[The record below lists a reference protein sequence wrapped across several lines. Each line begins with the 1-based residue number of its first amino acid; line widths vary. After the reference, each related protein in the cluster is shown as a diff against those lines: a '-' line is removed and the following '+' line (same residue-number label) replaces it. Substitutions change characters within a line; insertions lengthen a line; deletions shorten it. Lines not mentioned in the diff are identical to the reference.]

1 MSIFDFSNKFQ
12 QAEKIALR
20 FIYSPQEA
28 NKSQPIVHP
37 WGRELTTLLLRFRV
51 FVVAIALVMTVSQS
65 MVTAQPIAPVNNAFA
80 GWLDPDGTATA
91 DTVLHKANWEAFT
104 GWKSWGF
111 GKEAVWLRITV
122 PAALRSDALP
132 QVLVVRPPY
141 LDRVTFYDPTTG
153 VIRHSGDFLPA
164 REDALGSVVFTF
176 EVSPQTKARDVLVRI
191 ESSSTRLVYLAML
204 PMTEAKLFTRWVE
217 WVTGSFL
224 LLSLV
229 LWVWSVMEWLISR
242 DRVTAIFAAQQ
253 LMVSLWG
260 FFHLGF
266 ARVIL
271 GEWFP
276 VGMLSQTT
284 STVAAV
290 MVGTIFCFF
299 AALLI
304 EYSSPAWMLRVMRS
318 SLWVLIGLAVFGILG
333 PTYLALMSLNAVATF
348 LMGWLVLT
356 VLVSP
361 KGQPQSPVPKAVIL
375 VYVIF
380 YALVNAIPTLT
391 NLGLIQE
398 SRILF
403 YGNMSN
409 LVANGF
415 VMLIILWVRHRRF
428 RSKHEAMATQLM
440 LQQEQARM
448 NEQYLSDQRQ
458 LLAMLAHEIK
468 TPLANLRIW
477 MEAGQKGRPAME
489 RAIDDMNR
497 VIERCVH
504 SGQLSDQSLQP
515 RIELLDVAE
524 LTRFVCS
531 SSRQP
536 ERVLLDLP
544 TNPCSART
552 DAQILS
558 IVLSNILDNAYK
570 YSALN
575 SRITLR
581 LTATT
586 GSQGM
591 NGWRWQIENEVGSTG
606 LPEANKLFEKY
617 YRSPLARKQS
627 GSGLGLFLVKA
638 LLELLNGKVTY
649 APSDDLVRFEI
660 WLPAQPGDRST

>member
-1 MSIFDFSNKFQ
+1 MS
-12 QAEKIALR
+12 
-20 FIYSPQEA
+20 FICSPQEA
-28 NKSQPIVHP
+28 NKSQQLAHSWVNQ
-37 WGRELTTLLLRFRV
+37 LTVLLLRFRV
-51 FVVAIALVMTVSQS
+51 FVMAIVLVLTVGPS
-65 MVTAQPIAPVNNAFA
+65 MATAQPIAPVNTAFA
-80 GWLDPDGTATA
+80 GWLDRDGTATA
-91 DTVLHKANWEAFT
+91 DTVLQIANWEAFT
-104 GWKSWGF
+104 GWKTWGF
-111 GKEAVWLRITV
+111 GREPLWLRITV
-122 PAALRSDALP
+122 PAALRSDELP

-153 VIRHSGDFLPA
+153 VIRQAGDFLPA
-164 REDALGSVVFTF
+164 REDALDSVVFTF

-191 ESSSTRLVYLAML
+191 ESSSTRLVYLEML
-204 PMTEAKLFTRWVE
+204 PMAEAKIFTRWVE

-242 DRVTAIFAAQQ
+242 DRVTAIFAVKQF
-253 LMVSLWG
+253 MVSLWG

-276 VGMLSQTT
+276 EGMLSQTT

-299 AALLI
+299 AALLT

-318 SLWVLIGLAVFGILG
+318 GLWVLIGLAVFGIFG
-333 PTYLALMSLNAVATF
+333 PTHLALMGLNAVATF
-348 LMGWLVLT
+348 LLGWLVLT

-361 KGQPQSPVPKAVIL
+361 KGQAQTPVPKAVIL
-375 VYVIF
+375 AYVFF
-380 YALVNAIPTLT
+380 YAFINAIPTMT

-415 VMLIILWVRHRRF
+415 VMLIILGVRHRRF
-428 RSKHEAMATQLM
+428 RSRHEAMATQLM
-440 LQQEQARM
+440 LQQEQVRM

-477 MEAGQKGRPAME
+477 MEAGEKGRPAME

-504 SGQLSDQSLQP
+504 SGQLSDQSLAP
-515 RIELLDVAE
+515 RMELLDVAE

-536 ERVLLDLP
+536 ERVLLELP
-544 TNPCSART
+544 TGPCPAQT

-558 IVLSNILDNAYK
+558 IVLSNLLDNAYK
-570 YSALN
+570 YSALH
-575 SRITLR
+575 SRITLK

-586 GSQGM
+586 GTQAQ

-606 LPEANKLFEKY
+606 WPEANELFKKY

-649 APSDDLVRFEI
+649 SPSDDLVRFEI

>member
-1 MSIFDFSNKFQ
+1 M
-12 QAEKIALR
+12 A
-20 FIYSPQEA
+20 
-28 NKSQPIVHP
+28 IVLV
-37 WGRELTTLLLRFRV
+37 LTFGP
-51 FVVAIALVMTVSQS
+51 S
-65 MVTAQPIAPVNNAFA
+65 MATAQPIAPVNTAFA
-80 GWLDPDGTATA
+80 GWLDRDGTATA
-91 DTVLHKANWEAFT
+91 DTVLQIANWEAFT
-104 GWKSWGF
+104 GWKTWGF
-111 GKEAVWLRITV
+111 GREPLWLRITV
-122 PAALRSDALP
+122 PAALRSDELP

-141 LDRVTFYDPTTG
+141 LDRVTFYDPATG
-153 VIRHSGDFLPA
+153 VIRHAGDFLPV

-191 ESSSTRLVYLAML
+191 ESSSTRLVYLEML
-204 PMTEAKLFTRWVE
+204 PMAEAKIFTRWVE

-242 DRVTAIFAAQQ
+242 DRVTATFAVQQ
-253 LMVSLWG
+253 FMVSLWG
-260 FFHLGF
+260 FFYLGF

-276 VGMLSQTT
+276 VGMLSQTAT
-284 STVAAV
+284 TVTAV
-290 MVGTIFCFF
+290 MVGTIFWFF
-299 AALLI
+299 AVLLT

-333 PTYLALMSLNAVATF
+333 PAHLAHLPLMGINAVVT
-348 LMGWLVLT
+348 LMLVWLVLT

-375 VYVIF
+375 AYVFF
-380 YALVNAIPTLT
+380 YAFVNTIPSLT
-391 NLGLIQE
+391 YLGLIQE

-403 YGNMSN
+403 YSTMI
-409 LVANGF
+409 LLLANGF
-415 VMLIILWVRHRRF
+415 VMLVILGVRHRRF
-428 RSKHEAMATQLM
+428 RSRHEAMATKLI
-440 LQQEQARM
+440 LQQEQVRM

-477 MEAGQKGRPAME
+477 MEAGEKGRPAME

-504 SGQLSDQSLQP
+504 SGQLSDQSLAP
-515 RIELLDVAE
+515 RMELLDVAE

-536 ERVLLDLP
+536 ERMLLDLP
-544 TNPCSART
+544 TDPCPAQT

-558 IVLSNILDNAYK
+558 IVLSNLLDNAYK
-570 YSALN
+570 YSALH

-586 GSQGM
+586 GTQAV

-606 LPEANKLFEKY
+606 WPETNKLFEKY

-649 APSDDLVRFEI
+649 APSDGLVRFEI
-660 WLPAQPGDRST
+660 WLPAQLSDRST

>member
-1 MSIFDFSNKFQ
+1 M
-12 QAEKIALR
+12 A
-20 FIYSPQEA
+20 
-28 NKSQPIVHP
+28 IVLV
-37 WGRELTTLLLRFRV
+37 LTV
-51 FVVAIALVMTVSQS
+51 GPS
-65 MVTAQPIAPVNNAFA
+65 MATAQPIAPVNTAFA
-80 GWLDPDGTATA
+80 GWLDRDGTATA
-91 DTVLHKANWEAFT
+91 DTVLQIANWEAFT
-104 GWKSWGF
+104 GWKTWGF
-111 GKEAVWLRITV
+111 GREPLWLRITV
-122 PAALRSDALP
+122 PAALRSDELP

-141 LDRVTFYDPTTG
+141 LDRVTFYDPATG
-153 VIRHSGDFLPA
+153 VIRHAGDFLPV

-191 ESSSTRLVYLAML
+191 ESSSTRLVYLEML
-204 PMTEAKLFTRWVE
+204 PMAEAKIFTRWVE

-242 DRVTAIFAAQQ
+242 DRVTATFAVQQ
-253 LMVSLWG
+253 FMVSLWG
-260 FFHLGF
+260 FFYLGF

-276 VGMLSQTT
+276 VGMLSQTAT
-284 STVAAV
+284 TVTAV
-290 MVGTIFCFF
+290 MVGTIFWFF
-299 AALLI
+299 AVLLT

-333 PTYLALMSLNAVATF
+333 PAHLAHLPLMGINAVVT
-348 LMGWLVLT
+348 LMLVWLVLT

-375 VYVIF
+375 AYVFF
-380 YALVNAIPTLT
+380 YAFVNTIPSLT
-391 NLGLIQE
+391 YLGLIQE

-403 YGNMSN
+403 YSTMI
-409 LVANGF
+409 LLLANGF
-415 VMLIILWVRHRRF
+415 VMLVILGVRHRRF
-428 RSKHEAMATQLM
+428 RSRHEAMATQLI
-440 LQQEQARM
+440 LQQEQVRM

-477 MEAGQKGRPAME
+477 MEAGEKGRPAME

-504 SGQLSDQSLQP
+504 SGQLSDQSLAP
-515 RIELLDVAE
+515 RMELLDVAE

-536 ERVLLDLP
+536 ERMLLDLP
-544 TNPCSART
+544 TDACPAQT

-558 IVLSNILDNAYK
+558 IVLSNLLDNAYK
-570 YSALN
+570 YSALH

-586 GSQGM
+586 GTQAV

-606 LPEANKLFEKY
+606 WPETNKLFEKY

-649 APSDDLVRFEI
+649 APSDGLVRFEI
-660 WLPAQPGDRST
+660 WLPAQLSDRST

>member
-1 MSIFDFSNKFQ
+1 M
-12 QAEKIALR
+12 A
-20 FIYSPQEA
+20 
-28 NKSQPIVHP
+28 IVLV
-37 WGRELTTLLLRFRV
+37 LTV
-51 FVVAIALVMTVSQS
+51 GPS
-65 MVTAQPIAPVNNAFA
+65 MATAQPIAPVNTAFA
-80 GWLDPDGTATA
+80 GWLDRDGTATA
-91 DTVLHKANWEAFT
+91 DTVLQMANWEAFT
-104 GWKSWGF
+104 GWKTWGF
-111 GKEAVWLRITV
+111 GREPLWLRITV
-122 PAALRSDALP
+122 PAALRSDELP

-141 LDRVTFYDPTTG
+141 LDRVTFYDPATG
-153 VIRHSGDFLPA
+153 VIRHAGDFLPV

-191 ESSSTRLVYLAML
+191 ESSSTRLVYLEML
-204 PMTEAKLFTRWVE
+204 PMAEAKIFTRWVE

-242 DRVTAIFAAQQ
+242 DRVTATFAVQQ
-253 LMVSLWG
+253 FMVSLWG
-260 FFHLGF
+260 FFYLGF

-276 VGMLSQTT
+276 VGMLSQTAT
-284 STVAAV
+284 TVTAV
-290 MVGTIFCFF
+290 MVGTIFWFF
-299 AALLI
+299 AVLLT

-333 PTYLALMSLNAVATF
+333 PAHLAHLPLMGINAVVT
-348 LMGWLVLT
+348 LMLVWLVLT

-375 VYVIF
+375 AYVFF
-380 YALVNAIPTLT
+380 YAFVNTIPSLT
-391 NLGLIQE
+391 YLGLIQE

-403 YGNMSN
+403 YSTMI
-409 LVANGF
+409 LLLANGF
-415 VMLIILWVRHRRF
+415 VMLVILGVRHRRF
-428 RSKHEAMATQLM
+428 RSRHEAMATKLI
-440 LQQEQARM
+440 LQQEQVRM

-477 MEAGQKGRPAME
+477 MEAGEKGRPAME

-504 SGQLSDQSLQP
+504 SGQLSDQSLAP
-515 RIELLDVAE
+515 RMELLDVAE

-536 ERVLLDLP
+536 ERMLLDLP
-544 TNPCSART
+544 TDPCPAQT

-558 IVLSNILDNAYK
+558 IVLSNLLDNAYK
-570 YSALN
+570 YSALH

-586 GSQGM
+586 GTQAV

-606 LPEANKLFEKY
+606 WPETNKLFEKY

-649 APSDDLVRFEI
+649 APSDGLVRFEI
-660 WLPAQPGDRST
+660 WLPAQLSDRST

>member
-1 MSIFDFSNKFQ
+1 M
-12 QAEKIALR
+12 A
-20 FIYSPQEA
+20 
-28 NKSQPIVHP
+28 IVLV
-37 WGRELTTLLLRFRV
+37 LTV
-51 FVVAIALVMTVSQS
+51 GPS
-65 MVTAQPIAPVNNAFA
+65 MATAQPIAPVNTAFA
-80 GWLDPDGTATA
+80 GWLDRDGTATA
-91 DTVLHKANWEAFT
+91 DTVLQMANWEAFT
-104 GWKSWGF
+104 GWKTLGF
-111 GKEAVWLRITV
+111 GREPLWLRITV
-122 PAALRSDALP
+122 PAALRSDELP

-141 LDRVTFYDPTTG
+141 LDRVTFYDPATG
-153 VIRHSGDFLPA
+153 VIRHAGDFLPV

-176 EVSPQTKARDVLVRI
+176 EVSPQTKTRDVLVRI
-191 ESSSTRLVYLAML
+191 ESSSTRLVYLEML
-204 PMTEAKLFTRWVE
+204 PMAEAKIFTRWVE

-242 DRVTAIFAAQQ
+242 DRVTATFAVQQ
-253 LMVSLWG
+253 FMVSLWG
-260 FFHLGF
+260 FFYLGF

-276 VGMLSQTT
+276 VGMLSQTAT
-284 STVAAV
+284 TVTAV
-290 MVGTIFCFF
+290 MVGTIFWFF
-299 AALLI
+299 AVLLT

-333 PTYLALMSLNAVATF
+333 PAHLAHLPLMGINAVVT
-348 LMGWLVLT
+348 LMLVWLVLT

-375 VYVIF
+375 AYVFF
-380 YALVNAIPTLT
+380 YAFVNTIPSLT
-391 NLGLIQE
+391 YLGLIQE

-403 YGNMSN
+403 YSTMI
-409 LVANGF
+409 LLLANGF
-415 VMLIILWVRHRRF
+415 VMLVILGVRHRRF
-428 RSKHEAMATQLM
+428 RSRHEAMATKLI
-440 LQQEQARM
+440 LQQEQVRM

-477 MEAGQKGRPAME
+477 MEAGEKGRPAME

-504 SGQLSDQSLQP
+504 SGQLSDQSLAP
-515 RIELLDVAE
+515 RMELLDVAE

-536 ERVLLDLP
+536 ERMLLDLP
-544 TNPCSART
+544 TDACPAQT

-558 IVLSNILDNAYK
+558 IVLSNLLDNAYK
-570 YSALN
+570 YSALH

-586 GSQGM
+586 GTQAV

-606 LPEANKLFEKY
+606 WPETNKLFEKY

-649 APSDDLVRFEI
+649 APSDGLVRFEI
-660 WLPAQPGDRST
+660 WLPAQLSDRST

>member
-1 MSIFDFSNKFQ
+1 MRVFDISNKFQ
-12 QAEKIALR
+12 QTEKIALS
-20 FIYSPQEA
+20 FYSIQEA
-28 NKSQPIVHP
+28 NKSQQNVHS
-37 WGRELTTLLLRFRV
+37 WVNQLTVFLLRFRV
-51 FVVAIALVMTVSQS
+51 FVIAISLVMTVGPS
-65 MVTAQPIAPVNNAFA
+65 MATAQPIAPVNTAFA
-80 GWLDPDGTATA
+80 GWLDRDGTATA
-91 DTVLHKANWEAFT
+91 DTVLHTANWEAFT
-104 GWKSWGF
+104 GWKTWGF
-111 GKEAVWLRITV
+111 GREPLWLRITV
-122 PAALRSDALP
+122 PAALRSDELP

-153 VIRHSGDFLPA
+153 VIRQAGDFLPA

-191 ESSSTRLVYLAML
+191 ESSSTRLVYLEML
-204 PMTEAKLFTRWVE
+204 PMAEAKIFTRWVE

-242 DRVTAIFAAQQ
+242 DRVTAIFAVQQ
-253 LMVSLWG
+253 FMVSLWG

-276 VGMLSQTT
+276 EGMLSQTT

-299 AALLI
+299 AALLT

-318 SLWVLIGLAVFGILG
+318 GLWVLIGLAVFGIFG
-333 PTYLALMSLNAVATF
+333 PTHLALMGLNAVATF
-348 LMGWLVLT
+348 LLGWLVLT

-361 KGQPQSPVPKAVIL
+361 KGQAQTPVPKAVIL
-375 VYVIF
+375 AYVFF
-380 YALVNAIPTLT
+380 YAFINAIPTMT

-403 YGNMSN
+403 YGNISN

-415 VMLIILWVRHRRF
+415 VMLIILGVRHRRF

-440 LQQEQARM
+440 LQQEQVRM

-477 MEAGQKGRPAME
+477 MEAGEKGRPAME

-504 SGQLSDQSLQP
+504 SGQLSDQSLAP
-515 RIELLDVAE
+515 RMELLDVAE

-544 TNPCSART
+544 TDPCPAQT

-558 IVLSNILDNAYK
+558 IVLSNLLDNAFK
-570 YSALN
+570 YSALH

-586 GSQGM
+586 GTQAQ

-606 LPEANKLFEKY
+606 WPEANELFKKY

-649 APSDDLVRFEI
+649 APSDAMVRFEI
-660 WLPAQPGDRST
+660 WLPAQVSDRST

>member
-1 MSIFDFSNKFQ
+1 M
-12 QAEKIALR
+12 
-20 FIYSPQEA
+20 
-28 NKSQPIVHP
+28 HP
-37 WGRELTTLLLRFRV
+37 WGSELTALLLRFRV
-51 FVVAIALVMTVSQS
+51 FVMAIVLVLTVGPS
-65 MVTAQPIAPVNNAFA
+65 MATAQPIAPVNTAFA
-80 GWLDPDGTATA
+80 GWLDRDGTATA
-91 DTVLHKANWEAFT
+91 DTVLQIANWEAFT
-104 GWKSWGF
+104 GWKTWGF
-111 GKEAVWLRITV
+111 GREPLWLRITV
-122 PAALRSDALP
+122 PAALRSDELP

-141 LDRVTFYDPTTG
+141 LDRVTFYDPATG
-153 VIRHSGDFLPA
+153 VIRHAGDFLPV

-191 ESSSTRLVYLAML
+191 ESSSTRLVYLEML
-204 PMTEAKLFTRWVE
+204 PMAEAKIFTRWVE

-242 DRVTAIFAAQQ
+242 DRVTATFAVQQ
-253 LMVSLWG
+253 FMVSLWG
-260 FFHLGF
+260 FFYLGF

-276 VGMLSQTT
+276 VGMLSQTAT
-284 STVAAV
+284 TVTAV
-290 MVGTIFCFF
+290 MVGTIFWFF
-299 AALLI
+299 AVLLT

-333 PTYLALMSLNAVATF
+333 PAHLAHLPLMGINAVVT
-348 LMGWLVLT
+348 LMLVWLVLT

-375 VYVIF
+375 AYVFF
-380 YALVNAIPTLT
+380 YAFVNTIPSLT
-391 NLGLIQE
+391 YLGLIQE

-403 YGNMSN
+403 YSTMI
-409 LVANGF
+409 LLLANGF
-415 VMLIILWVRHRRF
+415 VMLVILGVRHRRF
-428 RSKHEAMATQLM
+428 RSRHEAMATQLI
-440 LQQEQARM
+440 LQQEQVRM

-477 MEAGQKGRPAME
+477 MEAGEKGRPAME

-504 SGQLSDQSLQP
+504 SGQLSDQSLAP
-515 RIELLDVAE
+515 RMELLDVAE

-536 ERVLLDLP
+536 ERMLLDLP
-544 TNPCSART
+544 TDACPAQT

-558 IVLSNILDNAYK
+558 IVLSNLLDNAYK
-570 YSALN
+570 YSALH

-586 GSQGM
+586 GTQAV

-606 LPEANKLFEKY
+606 WPETNKLFEKY

-649 APSDDLVRFEI
+649 APSDGLVRFEI
-660 WLPAQPGDRST
+660 WLPAQPSDRST

>member
-1 MSIFDFSNKFQ
+1 M
-12 QAEKIALR
+12 
-20 FIYSPQEA
+20 
-28 NKSQPIVHP
+28 
-37 WGRELTTLLLRFRV
+37 
-51 FVVAIALVMTVSQS
+51 AIALVFTASPS
-65 MVTAQPIAPVNNAFA
+65 MASGPPIAPVNAAFA
-80 GWLDPDGTATA
+80 GWLDRDGTATA
-91 DTVLHKANWEAFT
+91 DTVLQMANWEAFT

-111 GKEAVWLRITV
+111 GLEPVWLRITV
-122 PAALRSDALP
+122 PAALHSDESP
-132 QVLVVRPPY
+132 RVLVVRPPY

-153 VIRHSGDFLPA
+153 VIRHAGDFLPA
-164 REDALGSVVFTF
+164 REDALASVVFTF
-176 EVSPQTKARDVLVRI
+176 EVSPQTKTRDVLLRL
-191 ESSSTRLVYLAML
+191 ESSSTRLVYLEML
-204 PMTEAKLFTRWVE
+204 PMAEAKIFTRWVE

-242 DRVTAIFAAQQ
+242 DRVTAIFAVQQ
-253 LMVSLWG
+253 LAVTLWG

-276 VGMLSQTT
+276 EGMLSLTT

-290 MVGTIFCFF
+290 MVGAIFCFF
-299 AALLI
+299 AALLT
-304 EYSSPAWMLRVMRS
+304 EYSSPPWMLRVMRS

-333 PTYLALMSLNAVATF
+333 PTYLALMGLNAVATF

-356 VLVSP
+356 VLASP

-375 VYVIF
+375 VYVFF
-380 YALVNAIPTLT
+380 YAVVNAIPTMT

-415 VMLIILWVRHRRF
+415 VMLIILGVRHRRF
-428 RSKHEAMATQLM
+428 RFRHEAMATQLV

-458 LLAMLAHEIK
+458 LLAMLAHEIR

-477 MEAGQKGRPAME
+477 MEAGEKGRPAMK

-515 RIELLDVAE
+515 RMELLDVAE

-536 ERVLLDLP
+536 ERMVLDLP
-544 TNPCSART
+544 TDPCPART

-558 IVLSNILDNAYK
+558 IVLSNLLENAYK
-570 YSALN
+570 YSALH
-575 SRITLR
+575 SPITLR
-581 LTATT
+581 LRATT
-586 GSQGM
+586 ETPGM
-591 NGWRWQIENEVGSTG
+591 SGWRWQIENEVGSTG
-606 LPEANKLFEKY
+606 WPEASKLFEKY

-638 LLELLNGKVTY
+638 LLQLLNGKVTY
-649 APSDDLVRFEI
+649 SPSDGLVRFEI
-660 WLPAQPGDRST
+660 WLPAQPSERST

>member
-1 MSIFDFSNKFQ
+1 M
-12 QAEKIALR
+12 A
-20 FIYSPQEA
+20 
-28 NKSQPIVHP
+28 IVLV
-37 WGRELTTLLLRFRV
+37 LTV
-51 FVVAIALVMTVSQS
+51 GPS
-65 MVTAQPIAPVNNAFA
+65 MATAQPIAPVNTAFA
-80 GWLDPDGTATA
+80 GWLDRDGTATA
-91 DTVLHKANWEAFT
+91 DTVLQMANWEAFT
-104 GWKSWGF
+104 GWKTLGF
-111 GKEAVWLRITV
+111 GREPLWLRITV
-122 PAALRSDALP
+122 PAALRSDELP

-141 LDRVTFYDPTTG
+141 LDRVTFYDPATG
-153 VIRHSGDFLPA
+153 VIRHAGDFLPV

-191 ESSSTRLVYLAML
+191 ESSSTRLVYLEML
-204 PMTEAKLFTRWVE
+204 PMAEAKIFTRWVE

-224 LLSLV
+224 LLSLA

-242 DRVTAIFAAQQ
+242 DRVTATFAVQQ
-253 LMVSLWG
+253 FMVSLWG
-260 FFHLGF
+260 FFYLGF

-276 VGMLSQTT
+276 VGMLSQTAT
-284 STVAAV
+284 TVTAV
-290 MVGTIFCFF
+290 MVGTIFWFF
-299 AALLI
+299 AVLLT

-333 PTYLALMSLNAVATF
+333 PAHLAHLPLMGINAVVT
-348 LMGWLVLT
+348 LMLVWLVLT

-375 VYVIF
+375 AYVFF
-380 YALVNAIPTLT
+380 YAFVNTIPSLT
-391 NLGLIQE
+391 YLGLIQE

-403 YGNMSN
+403 YSTMI
-409 LVANGF
+409 LLLANGF
-415 VMLIILWVRHRRF
+415 VMLVILGVRHRRF
-428 RSKHEAMATQLM
+428 RSRHEAMATKLI
-440 LQQEQARM
+440 LQQEQVRM

-477 MEAGQKGRPAME
+477 MEAGEKGRPAME

-504 SGQLSDQSLQP
+504 SGQLSDQSLAP
-515 RIELLDVAE
+515 RMELLDVAE

-536 ERVLLDLP
+536 ERMLLDLP
-544 TNPCSART
+544 TDPCPAQT

-558 IVLSNILDNAYK
+558 IVLSNLLDNAYK
-570 YSALN
+570 YSALH

-586 GSQGM
+586 GTQAV

-606 LPEANKLFEKY
+606 WPETNKLFEKY

-649 APSDDLVRFEI
+649 APSDAMVRFEI
-660 WLPAQPGDRST
+660 WLPAQLSDRST

>member
-1 MSIFDFSNKFQ
+1 M
-12 QAEKIALR
+12 A
-20 FIYSPQEA
+20 
-28 NKSQPIVHP
+28 IVLV
-37 WGRELTTLLLRFRV
+37 LTV
-51 FVVAIALVMTVSQS
+51 GPS
-65 MVTAQPIAPVNNAFA
+65 MATAQPIAPVNTAFA
-80 GWLDPDGTATA
+80 GWLDRDGTATA
-91 DTVLHKANWEAFT
+91 DTVLQIANWEAFT
-104 GWKSWGF
+104 GWKTWGF
-111 GKEAVWLRITV
+111 GREPLWLRITV
-122 PAALRSDALP
+122 PAALRSDELP

-141 LDRVTFYDPTTG
+141 LDRVTFYDPATG
-153 VIRHSGDFLPA
+153 VIRHAGDFLPV

-191 ESSSTRLVYLAML
+191 ESSSTRLVYLEML
-204 PMTEAKLFTRWVE
+204 PMAEAKIFTRWVE

-242 DRVTAIFAAQQ
+242 DRVTATFAVQQ
-253 LMVSLWG
+253 FMVSLWG
-260 FFHLGF
+260 FFYLGF

-276 VGMLSQTT
+276 VGMLSQTAT
-284 STVAAV
+284 TVTAV
-290 MVGTIFCFF
+290 MVGTIFWFF
-299 AALLI
+299 AVLLT

-333 PTYLALMSLNAVATF
+333 PAHLAHLPLMGINAVVT
-348 LMGWLVLT
+348 LMLVWLVLT

-375 VYVIF
+375 AYVFF
-380 YALVNAIPTLT
+380 YAFVNTIPSLT
-391 NLGLIQE
+391 YLGLIQE

-403 YGNMSN
+403 YSTMI
-409 LVANGF
+409 LLLANGF
-415 VMLIILWVRHRRF
+415 VMLVILGVRHRRF
-428 RSKHEAMATQLM
+428 RSRHEAMATQLI
-440 LQQEQARM
+440 LQQEQVRM

-477 MEAGQKGRPAME
+477 MEAGEKGRPAME

-504 SGQLSDQSLQP
+504 SGQLSDQSLAP
-515 RIELLDVAE
+515 RMELLDVAE

-536 ERVLLDLP
+536 ERMLLDLP
-544 TNPCSART
+544 TDACPAQT

-558 IVLSNILDNAYK
+558 IVLSNLLDNAYK
-570 YSALN
+570 YSALH

-586 GSQGM
+586 GTQAV

-606 LPEANKLFEKY
+606 WPETNKLFEKY

-649 APSDDLVRFEI
+649 APSDGLVRFEI
-660 WLPAQPGDRST
+660 WLPAQPSDRST

>member
-1 MSIFDFSNKFQ
+1 MS
-12 QAEKIALR
+12 
-20 FIYSPQEA
+20 FICSPQEA
-28 NKSQPIVHP
+28 NKSQQLAHSWVNQ
-37 WGRELTTLLLRFRV
+37 LTVLLLRFRV
-51 FVVAIALVMTVSQS
+51 FVIAIVLVLTVGPS
-65 MVTAQPIAPVNNAFA
+65 MATAQPIAPVNTAFA
-80 GWLDPDGTATA
+80 GWLDRDGTATA
-91 DTVLHKANWEAFT
+91 DTVLQMANWEAFT
-104 GWKSWGF
+104 GWKTWGF
-111 GKEAVWLRITV
+111 GREPLWLRITV
-122 PAALRSDALP
+122 PAALRSDELP

-141 LDRVTFYDPTTG
+141 LDRVTFYDPATG
-153 VIRHSGDFLPA
+153 VIRHAGDFLPV

-176 EVSPQTKARDVLVRI
+176 EVSPQTKTRDVLVRI
-191 ESSSTRLVYLAML
+191 ESSSTRLVYLEML
-204 PMTEAKLFTRWVE
+204 PMAEAKIFTRWVE

-224 LLSLV
+224 LLSLA

-242 DRVTAIFAAQQ
+242 DRVTATFAVQQ
-253 LMVSLWG
+253 FMVSLWG
-260 FFHLGF
+260 FFYLGF

-276 VGMLSQTT
+276 VGMLSQTAT
-284 STVAAV
+284 TVTAV
-290 MVGTIFCFF
+290 MVGTIFWFF
-299 AALLI
+299 AVLLT

-333 PTYLALMSLNAVATF
+333 PAHLAHLPLMGINAVVT
-348 LMGWLVLT
+348 LMLVWLVLT

-375 VYVIF
+375 AYVFF
-380 YALVNAIPTLT
+380 YAFVNTIPSLT
-391 NLGLIQE
+391 YLGLIQE

-403 YGNMSN
+403 YSTMI
-409 LVANGF
+409 LLLANGF
-415 VMLIILWVRHRRF
+415 VMLVILGVRHRRF
-428 RSKHEAMATQLM
+428 RSRHEAMATQLI
-440 LQQEQARM
+440 LQQEQVRM

-477 MEAGQKGRPAME
+477 MEAGEKGRPAME

-504 SGQLSDQSLQP
+504 SGQLSDQSLAP
-515 RIELLDVAE
+515 RMELLDVAE

-536 ERVLLDLP
+536 ERMLLDLP
-544 TNPCSART
+544 TDPCPAQT

-558 IVLSNILDNAYK
+558 IVLSNLLDNAYK
-570 YSALN
+570 YSALH

-586 GSQGM
+586 GTQAV

-606 LPEANKLFEKY
+606 WPETNKLFEKY

-649 APSDDLVRFEI
+649 APSDAMVRFEI
-660 WLPAQPGDRST
+660 WLPAQPSNRST

>member
-1 MSIFDFSNKFQ
+1 M
-12 QAEKIALR
+12 A
-20 FIYSPQEA
+20 
-28 NKSQPIVHP
+28 IVLV
-37 WGRELTTLLLRFRV
+37 LTFGP
-51 FVVAIALVMTVSQS
+51 S
-65 MVTAQPIAPVNNAFA
+65 MATAQPIAPVNTAFA
-80 GWLDPDGTATA
+80 GWLDRDGTATA
-91 DTVLHKANWEAFT
+91 DTVLQMANWEAFT
-104 GWKSWGF
+104 GWKTLGF
-111 GKEAVWLRITV
+111 GREPLWLRITV
-122 PAALRSDALP
+122 PAALRSDELP

-141 LDRVTFYDPTTG
+141 LDRVTFYDPATG
-153 VIRHSGDFLPA
+153 VIRHAGDFLPV

-191 ESSSTRLVYLAML
+191 ESSSTRLVYLEML
-204 PMTEAKLFTRWVE
+204 PMAEAKIFTRWVE

-224 LLSLV
+224 LLSLA

-242 DRVTAIFAAQQ
+242 DRVTATFAVQQ
-253 LMVSLWG
+253 FMVSLWG
-260 FFHLGF
+260 FFYLGF

-276 VGMLSQTT
+276 VGMLSQTAT
-284 STVAAV
+284 TVTAV
-290 MVGTIFCFF
+290 MVGTIFWFF
-299 AALLI
+299 AVLLT

-333 PTYLALMSLNAVATF
+333 PAHLAHLPLMGINAVVT
-348 LMGWLVLT
+348 LMLVWLVLT

-375 VYVIF
+375 AYVFF
-380 YALVNAIPTLT
+380 YAFVNTIPSLT
-391 NLGLIQE
+391 YLGLIQE

-403 YGNMSN
+403 YSTMI
-409 LVANGF
+409 LLLANGF
-415 VMLIILWVRHRRF
+415 VMLVILGVRHRRF
-428 RSKHEAMATQLM
+428 RSRHEAMATQLI
-440 LQQEQARM
+440 LQQEQVRM

-477 MEAGQKGRPAME
+477 MEAGEKGRPAME

-504 SGQLSDQSLQP
+504 SGQLSDQSLAP
-515 RIELLDVAE
+515 RMELLDVAE

-536 ERVLLDLP
+536 ERMLLDLP
-544 TNPCSART
+544 TDACPAQT

-558 IVLSNILDNAYK
+558 IVLSNLLDNAYK
-570 YSALN
+570 YSALH

-586 GSQGM
+586 GTQAV

-606 LPEANKLFEKY
+606 WPETNKLFEKY

-649 APSDDLVRFEI
+649 APSDAMVRFEI
-660 WLPAQPGDRST
+660 WLPAQPSNRST

>member
-1 MSIFDFSNKFQ
+1 M
-12 QAEKIALR
+12 A
-20 FIYSPQEA
+20 
-28 NKSQPIVHP
+28 IVLV
-37 WGRELTTLLLRFRV
+37 LTV
-51 FVVAIALVMTVSQS
+51 GPS
-65 MVTAQPIAPVNNAFA
+65 MATAQPIAPVNTAFA
-80 GWLDPDGTATA
+80 GWLDRDGTATA
-91 DTVLHKANWEAFT
+91 DTVLQIANWEAFT
-104 GWKSWGF
+104 GWKTWGF
-111 GKEAVWLRITV
+111 GREPLWLRITV
-122 PAALRSDALP
+122 PAALRSDELP

-141 LDRVTFYDPTTG
+141 LDRVTFYDPATG
-153 VIRHSGDFLPA
+153 VIRHAGDFLPV

-191 ESSSTRLVYLAML
+191 ESSSTRLVYLEML
-204 PMTEAKLFTRWVE
+204 PMAEAKIFTRWVE

-242 DRVTAIFAAQQ
+242 DRVTATFAVQQ
-253 LMVSLWG
+253 FMVSLWG
-260 FFHLGF
+260 FFYLGF

-276 VGMLSQTT
+276 VGMLSQTAT
-284 STVAAV
+284 TVTAV
-290 MVGTIFCFF
+290 MVGTIFWFF
-299 AALLI
+299 AVLLT

-333 PTYLALMSLNAVATF
+333 PAHLAHLPLMGINAVVT
-348 LMGWLVLT
+348 LMLVWLVLT

-375 VYVIF
+375 AYVFF
-380 YALVNAIPTLT
+380 YAFVNTIPSLT
-391 NLGLIQE
+391 YLGLIQE

-403 YGNMSN
+403 YSTMI
-409 LVANGF
+409 LLLANGF
-415 VMLIILWVRHRRF
+415 VMLVILGVRHRRF
-428 RSKHEAMATQLM
+428 RSRHEAMATQLI
-440 LQQEQARM
+440 LQQEQVRM

-477 MEAGQKGRPAME
+477 MEAGEKGRPAME

-504 SGQLSDQSLQP
+504 SGQLSDQSLAP
-515 RIELLDVAE
+515 RMELLDVAE

-536 ERVLLDLP
+536 ERMLLDLP
-544 TNPCSART
+544 TDPCPAQT

-558 IVLSNILDNAYK
+558 IVLSNLLDNAYK
-570 YSALN
+570 YSALH

-586 GSQGM
+586 GTQAV

-606 LPEANKLFEKY
+606 WPETNKLFEKY

-649 APSDDLVRFEI
+649 APSDAMVRFEI
-660 WLPAQPGDRST
+660 WLPAQLSDRST

>member
-1 MSIFDFSNKFQ
+1 MSVFDISNKFQ
-12 QAEKIALR
+12 QTEKIALS
-20 FIYSPQEA
+20 FYSIQEA
-28 NKSQPIVHP
+28 NKSQQIVHS
-37 WGRELTTLLLRFRV
+37 WVNQLTVFLLRFRV
-51 FVVAIALVMTVSQS
+51 FVIAISLVMTVGPS
-65 MVTAQPIAPVNNAFA
+65 MATAQPIAPVNTAFA
-80 GWLDPDGTATA
+80 GWLDRDGTATA
-91 DTVLHKANWEAFT
+91 DTVLHTANWETFT

-111 GKEAVWLRITV
+111 GLEPIWLRITV
-122 PAALRSDALP
+122 PAALRSDELP

-153 VIRHSGDFLPA
+153 VIRQAGDFLPA
-164 REDALGSVVFTF
+164 REDALDSVVFTF

-191 ESSSTRLVYLAML
+191 ESSSTRLVYLEML
-204 PMTEAKLFTRWVE
+204 PMAEAKIFTRWVE

-242 DRVTAIFAAQQ
+242 DRVTAIFAVKQF
-253 LMVSLWG
+253 MVSLWG

-276 VGMLSQTT
+276 EGMLSQTT

-299 AALLI
+299 AALLT

-318 SLWVLIGLAVFGILG
+318 GLWVLIGLAVFGIFG
-333 PTYLALMSLNAVATF
+333 PTHLALMGLNAVATF
-348 LMGWLVLT
+348 LLGWLVLT

-361 KGQPQSPVPKAVIL
+361 KGQAQTPVPKAVIL
-375 VYVIF
+375 AYVFF
-380 YALVNAIPTLT
+380 YAFINAIPTMT

-403 YGNMSN
+403 YGNISN

-415 VMLIILWVRHRRF
+415 VMLIILGVRHRRF

-477 MEAGQKGRPAME
+477 MEAGEKGRPAME

-504 SGQLSDQSLQP
+504 SGQLSDQSLAP
-515 RIELLDVAE
+515 RMELLDVAE

-544 TNPCSART
+544 TDPCPAQT

-558 IVLSNILDNAYK
+558 IVLSNLLDNAYK
-570 YSALN
+570 YSALH
-575 SRITLR
+575 SRITLK

-586 GSQGM
+586 GTQAQ

-606 LPEANKLFEKY
+606 WPEANELFKKY

-649 APSDDLVRFEI
+649 APSDAMVRFEI
-660 WLPAQPGDRST
+660 WLPAQPSNRST

>member
-1 MSIFDFSNKFQ
+1 M
-12 QAEKIALR
+12 A
-20 FIYSPQEA
+20 
-28 NKSQPIVHP
+28 IVLV
-37 WGRELTTLLLRFRV
+37 LTV
-51 FVVAIALVMTVSQS
+51 GPS
-65 MVTAQPIAPVNNAFA
+65 MATAQPIAPVNTAFA
-80 GWLDPDGTATA
+80 GWLDRDGTATA
-91 DTVLHKANWEAFT
+91 DTVLQIANWEAFT
-104 GWKSWGF
+104 GWKTWGF
-111 GKEAVWLRITV
+111 GREPLWLRITV
-122 PAALRSDALP
+122 PAALRSDELP

-141 LDRVTFYDPTTG
+141 LDRVTFYDPATG
-153 VIRHSGDFLPA
+153 VIRHAGDFLPV

-176 EVSPQTKARDVLVRI
+176 EVSPQTKTRDVLVRI
-191 ESSSTRLVYLAML
+191 ESSSTRLVYLEML
-204 PMTEAKLFTRWVE
+204 PMAEAKIFTRWVE

-242 DRVTAIFAAQQ
+242 DRVTATFAVQQ
-253 LMVSLWG
+253 FMVSLWG
-260 FFHLGF
+260 FFYLGF

-276 VGMLSQTT
+276 VGMLSQTAT
-284 STVAAV
+284 TVTAV
-290 MVGTIFCFF
+290 MVGTIFWFF
-299 AALLI
+299 AVLLT

-333 PTYLALMSLNAVATF
+333 PAHLAHLPLMGINAVIT
-348 LMGWLVLT
+348 LMLVWLVLT

-375 VYVIF
+375 AYVFF
-380 YALVNAIPTLT
+380 YAFVNTIPSLT
-391 NLGLIQE
+391 YLGLIQE

-403 YGNMSN
+403 YSTMI
-409 LVANGF
+409 LLLANGF
-415 VMLIILWVRHRRF
+415 VMLVILGVRHRRF
-428 RSKHEAMATQLM
+428 RSRHEAMATKLI
-440 LQQEQARM
+440 LQQEQVRM

-477 MEAGQKGRPAME
+477 MEAGEKGRPAME

-504 SGQLSDQSLQP
+504 SGQLSDQSLAP
-515 RIELLDVAE
+515 RMELLDVAE

-536 ERVLLDLP
+536 ERMLLDLP
-544 TNPCSART
+544 TDPCPAQT

-558 IVLSNILDNAYK
+558 IVLSNLLDNAYK
-570 YSALN
+570 YSALH

-586 GSQGM
+586 GTQAV

-606 LPEANKLFEKY
+606 WPETNKLFEKY

-649 APSDDLVRFEI
+649 APSDAMVRFEI
-660 WLPAQPGDRST
+660 WLPAQLSDRST

>member
-1 MSIFDFSNKFQ
+1 M
-12 QAEKIALR
+12 A
-20 FIYSPQEA
+20 
-28 NKSQPIVHP
+28 IVLV
-37 WGRELTTLLLRFRV
+37 LTFGP
-51 FVVAIALVMTVSQS
+51 S
-65 MVTAQPIAPVNNAFA
+65 MATAQPIAPVNTAFA
-80 GWLDPDGTATA
+80 GWLDRDGTATA
-91 DTVLHKANWEAFT
+91 DTVLQMANWEAFT
-104 GWKSWGF
+104 GWKTWGF
-111 GKEAVWLRITV
+111 GREPVWLRITV
-122 PAALRSDALP
+122 PAALRSDELP

-141 LDRVTFYDPTTG
+141 LDRVTFYDPATG
-153 VIRHSGDFLPA
+153 VIRHAGDFLPV

-191 ESSSTRLVYLAML
+191 ESSSTRLVYLEML
-204 PMTEAKLFTRWVE
+204 PMAEAKIFTRWVE

-224 LLSLV
+224 LLSLA

-242 DRVTAIFAAQQ
+242 DRVTATFAVQQ
-253 LMVSLWG
+253 FMVSLWG
-260 FFHLGF
+260 FFYLGF

-276 VGMLSQTT
+276 VGMLSQTAT
-284 STVAAV
+284 TVTAV
-290 MVGTIFCFF
+290 MVGTIFWFF
-299 AALLI
+299 AVLLT

-333 PTYLALMSLNAVATF
+333 PAHLAHLPLMGINAVVT
-348 LMGWLVLT
+348 LMLVWLVLT

-375 VYVIF
+375 AYVFF
-380 YALVNAIPTLT
+380 YAFVNTIPSLT
-391 NLGLIQE
+391 YLGLIQE

-403 YGNMSN
+403 YSTMI
-409 LVANGF
+409 LLLANGF
-415 VMLIILWVRHRRF
+415 VMLVILGVRHRRF
-428 RSKHEAMATQLM
+428 RSRHEAMATQLI
-440 LQQEQARM
+440 LQQEQVRM

-477 MEAGQKGRPAME
+477 MEAGEKGRPAME

-504 SGQLSDQSLQP
+504 SGQLSDQSLAP
-515 RIELLDVAE
+515 RMELLDVAE

-536 ERVLLDLP
+536 ERMLLDLP
-544 TNPCSART
+544 TDPCPAQT

-558 IVLSNILDNAYK
+558 IVLSNLLDNAYK
-570 YSALN
+570 YSALH

-586 GSQGM
+586 GTQAV

-606 LPEANKLFEKY
+606 WPETNKLFEKY

-649 APSDDLVRFEI
+649 APSDGLVRFEI
-660 WLPAQPGDRST
+660 WLPAQVSDRST

>member
-1 MSIFDFSNKFQ
+1 M
-12 QAEKIALR
+12 A
-20 FIYSPQEA
+20 
-28 NKSQPIVHP
+28 IVLV
-37 WGRELTTLLLRFRV
+37 LTV
-51 FVVAIALVMTVSQS
+51 GPS
-65 MVTAQPIAPVNNAFA
+65 MATAQPIAPVNTAFA
-80 GWLDPDGTATA
+80 GWLDRDGTATA
-91 DTVLHKANWEAFT
+91 DTVLQMANWEAFT
-104 GWKSWGF
+104 GWKTLGF
-111 GKEAVWLRITV
+111 GREPLWLRITV
-122 PAALRSDALP
+122 PAALRSDELP

-141 LDRVTFYDPTTG
+141 LDRVTFYDPATG
-153 VIRHSGDFLPA
+153 VIRHAGDFLPV

-191 ESSSTRLVYLAML
+191 ESSSTRLVYLEML
-204 PMTEAKLFTRWVE
+204 PMAEAKIFTRWVE

-224 LLSLV
+224 LLSLA

-242 DRVTAIFAAQQ
+242 DRVTATFAVQQ
-253 LMVSLWG
+253 FMVSLWG
-260 FFHLGF
+260 FFYLGF

-276 VGMLSQTT
+276 VGMLSQTAT
-284 STVAAV
+284 TVTAV
-290 MVGTIFCFF
+290 MVGTIFWFF
-299 AALLI
+299 AVLLT

-333 PTYLALMSLNAVATF
+333 PAHLAHLPLMGINAVVT
-348 LMGWLVLT
+348 LMLVWLVLT

-375 VYVIF
+375 AYVFF
-380 YALVNAIPTLT
+380 YAFVNTIPSLT
-391 NLGLIQE
+391 YLGLIQE

-403 YGNMSN
+403 YSTMI
-409 LVANGF
+409 LLLANGF
-415 VMLIILWVRHRRF
+415 VMLVILGVRHRRF
-428 RSKHEAMATQLM
+428 RSRHEAMATKLI
-440 LQQEQARM
+440 LQQEQVRM

-477 MEAGQKGRPAME
+477 MEAGEKGRPAME

-504 SGQLSDQSLQP
+504 SGQLSDQSLAP
-515 RIELLDVAE
+515 RMELLDVAE

-536 ERVLLDLP
+536 ERMLLDLP
-544 TNPCSART
+544 TDPCPAQT

-558 IVLSNILDNAYK
+558 IVLSNLLDNAYK
-570 YSALN
+570 YSALH

-586 GSQGM
+586 GTQAV

-606 LPEANKLFEKY
+606 WPETNKLFEKY

-649 APSDDLVRFEI
+649 APSDGLVRFEI
-660 WLPAQPGDRST
+660 WLPAQLSDRST

>member
-1 MSIFDFSNKFQ
+1 M
-12 QAEKIALR
+12 A
-20 FIYSPQEA
+20 
-28 NKSQPIVHP
+28 IVLV
-37 WGRELTTLLLRFRV
+37 LTFGP
-51 FVVAIALVMTVSQS
+51 S
-65 MVTAQPIAPVNNAFA
+65 MATAQPIAPVNTAFA
-80 GWLDPDGTATA
+80 GWLDRDGTATA
-91 DTVLHKANWEAFT
+91 DTVLQMANWEAFT
-104 GWKSWGF
+104 GWKTWGF
-111 GKEAVWLRITV
+111 GREPLWLRITV
-122 PAALRSDALP
+122 PAALRSDELP

-141 LDRVTFYDPTTG
+141 LDRVTFYDPATG
-153 VIRHSGDFLPA
+153 VIRHAGDFLPV

-176 EVSPQTKARDVLVRI
+176 EVSPQTKTRDVLVRI
-191 ESSSTRLVYLAML
+191 ESSSTRLVYLEML
-204 PMTEAKLFTRWVE
+204 PMAEAKIFTRWVE

-224 LLSLV
+224 LLSLA

-242 DRVTAIFAAQQ
+242 DRVTATFAVQQ
-253 LMVSLWG
+253 FMVSLWG
-260 FFHLGF
+260 FFYLGF

-276 VGMLSQTT
+276 VGMLSQTAT
-284 STVAAV
+284 TVTAV
-290 MVGTIFCFF
+290 MVGTIFWFF
-299 AALLI
+299 AVLLT

-333 PTYLALMSLNAVATF
+333 PAHLAHLPLMGINAVVT
-348 LMGWLVLT
+348 LMLVWLVLT

-375 VYVIF
+375 AYVFF
-380 YALVNAIPTLT
+380 YAFVNTIPSLT
-391 NLGLIQE
+391 YLGLIQE

-403 YGNMSN
+403 YSTMI
-409 LVANGF
+409 LLLANGF
-415 VMLIILWVRHRRF
+415 VMLVILGVRHRRF
-428 RSKHEAMATQLM
+428 RSRHEAMATKLI
-440 LQQEQARM
+440 LQQEQVRM

-477 MEAGQKGRPAME
+477 MEAGEKGRPAME

-504 SGQLSDQSLQP
+504 SGQLSDQSLAP
-515 RIELLDVAE
+515 RMELLDVAE

-536 ERVLLDLP
+536 ERMLLDLP
-544 TNPCSART
+544 TDPCPAQT

-558 IVLSNILDNAYK
+558 IVLSNLLDNAYK
-570 YSALN
+570 YSALH

-586 GSQGM
+586 GTQAV

-606 LPEANKLFEKY
+606 WPETNKLFEKY

-649 APSDDLVRFEI
+649 APSDGLVRFEI
-660 WLPAQPGDRST
+660 WLPAQVSDRST